1 MGRGGGGGVGEG
13 VLIRGSTVW
22 APPLMFFLRFSENFK
37 NSCVKEQLYVHI
49 VGTLEETDGLL
60 KYLLKSALSL
70 VIHKISKFKTFLLL
84 LRCPI
89 WSFDTK
95 NIQNCIIVIF
105 HLMHLT
111 KPSGYNVSSHLPFHN
126 WCKTITVF
134 ISCFQESYK
143 DVCVCMCVWERQTGF
158 TYAGNN
164 LYHR

>member
-1 MGRGGGGGVGEG
+1 M
-13 VLIRGSTVW
+13 LIRGSTVW

-95 NIQNCIIVIF
+95 NIQNCIFVIS

-111 KPSGYNVSSHLPFHN
+111 KPLDYNVGSHLPFHN

-143 DVCVCMCVWERQTGF
+143 DVCVCMCVWERQPGF
-158 TYAGNN
+158 TYAGNK